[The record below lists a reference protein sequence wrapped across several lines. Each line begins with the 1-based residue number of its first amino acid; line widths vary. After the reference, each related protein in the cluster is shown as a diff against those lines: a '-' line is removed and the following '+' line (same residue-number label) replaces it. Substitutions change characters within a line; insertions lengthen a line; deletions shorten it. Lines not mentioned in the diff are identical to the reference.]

1 MQAIIPR
8 IGISIR
14 AGTVDDLPAID
25 ALQKGSGKALG
36 YFPTAQ
42 LRGYIETGGV
52 LVGCDPSG
60 KLIGYLISR
69 DRYLKRDELGV
80 IYQLCV
86 DPSARRSLVGAA
98 LVKAA
103 FERAAY
109 GCRLFCLWCA
119 QDLEANRF
127 WESLGFVPIAFR
139 AGSGKRK
146 RVHIFWERRVRAD
159 DLVTPYWFPAQ
170 TSGGALRDDRLVF
183 PIPPGKHWS
192 DEMPTIAP
200 RQTSEPILEDQ
211 RKPKSAR
218 IVPPMQMNGPVKHGP
233 RQFGPPPPV
242 LPVAQAAPEK
252 PKRQKATRAKTDPM
266 LVAAARELRDRWLE
280 QMNAGEFALADSRY
294 DIARIECQPPGPQR
308 LLPAA

>member
-1 MQAIIPR
+1 
-8 IGISIR
+8 
-14 AGTVDDLPAID
+14 
-25 ALQKGSGKALG
+25 
-36 YFPTAQ
+36 
-42 LRGYIETGGV
+42 
-52 LVGCDPSG
+52 
-60 KLIGYLISR
+60 
-69 DRYLKRDELGV
+69 
-80 IYQLCV
+80 
-86 DPSARRSLVGAA
+86 
-98 LVKAA
+98 
-103 FERAAY
+103 
-109 GCRLFCLWCA
+109 
-119 QDLEANRF
+119 
-127 WESLGFVPIAFR
+127 
-139 AGSGKRK
+139 
-146 RVHIFWERRVRAD
+146 VHIFWERRVRAD

-192 DEMPTIAP
+192 DEMPTIAR
-200 RQTSEPILEDQ
+200 RQMSEPILEDQ

-280 QMNAGEFALADSRY
+280 QMNAGEFVLADGRY
-294 DIARIECQPPGPQR
+294 DVARIEAQSPAPQR